1 MGSVRQYPWCEQ
13 ILQQTTRQN
22 ERQGREACQEGEWSD
37 EADDAVEGAGGHRG
51 SQEGREAGPLRD
63 HQAALGLP
71 QGAQA
76 AGSRQQ
82 AVVHPRQADGPCLWQ
97 REDQGIRHGQVSQ
110 GTPQRLTRCYSTY
123 LGVPASTSLW

>member
-1 MGSVRQYPWCEQ
+1 MGQFDN
-13 ILQQTTRQN
+13 ILGVNKSCCKLTRQN
-22 ERQGREACQEGEWSD
+22 ERQGREACQEGERSD

-76 AGSRQQ
+76 AG
-82 AVVHPRQADGPCLWQ
+82 AWLWQ
-97 REDQGIRHGQVSQ
+97 REDQGLRHGQVSQ
-110 GTPQRLTRCYSTY
+110 GTPQRLTRCHSTY
-123 LGVPASTSLW
+123 LDLPASTSLW